1 MSKRAQWPC
10 ATRLRDKIANYG
22 YAMPIVLG
30 KLCISGGTGSCNAP
44 IFVFAQG
51 RSAPISRGS
60 PPTSQ

>member
-1 MSKRAQWPC
+1 MSNRAQWPC

-22 YAMPIVLG
+22 HAMPIGLG
-30 KLCISGGTGSCNAP
+30 KLCISGGTGSCNAL

-51 RSAPISRGS
+51 RSLPISRGS